1 MSGPC
6 KLRPGAAAAH
16 SKFDSNRTE
25 SNPPLRLH
33 SSPALP
39 FFCVPL
45 PPRRSSSS
53 SSSSVSSFPLAMR
66 VRWHCTALG
75 SSSRA
80 ARCSGRRSRRDEM
93 SSPPRRSPLSVCP
106 QRITTQPHPT
116 TLRHSTPTRSHSS
129 TAHAALC
136 PLDWMSESAGQRG
149 AAAAAASSAA
159 AAGVSRARAARPTRK
174 LEGASAGIDSDE
186 PIDLV
191 SDADSADVWGAS
203 SGGESDSDEAAD
215 RREARE
221 DDMRRRVD
229 HTKTFRTTRG
239 WPRKMASGQMWREVS
254 RKRTKESAQP
264 ASQLGQPAQLN
275 PAASTS

>member
-1 MSGPC
+1 MHCGIRGWLIVCLIAPPLENRFESAGVTFFPC
-6 KLRPGAAAAH
+6 WFAFVCPPPLPSAAPPSPPPPPPASAAALRWAHPVALPGAAADGHVAM
-16 SKFDSNRTE
+16 SSA
-25 SNPPLRLH
+25 RL
-33 SSPALP
+33 
-39 FFCVPL
+39 
-45 PPRRSSSS
+45 
-53 SSSSVSSFPLAMR
+53 
-66 VRWHCTALG
+66 
-75 SSSRA
+75 
-80 ARCSGRRSRRDEM
+80 
-93 SSPPRRSPLSVCP
+93 SSPPPPLASVCLP
-106 QRITTQPHPT
+106 AENLDQTHPT

-174 LEGASAGIDSDE
+174 LEGASAAIDSDD

-191 SDADSADVWGAS
+191 SDADLADVWGAS

-239 WPRKMASGQMWREVS
+239 WPRKMASGQRWREVS

-264 ASQLGQPAQLN
+264 ASQLGQPASS
-275 PAASTS
+275 A